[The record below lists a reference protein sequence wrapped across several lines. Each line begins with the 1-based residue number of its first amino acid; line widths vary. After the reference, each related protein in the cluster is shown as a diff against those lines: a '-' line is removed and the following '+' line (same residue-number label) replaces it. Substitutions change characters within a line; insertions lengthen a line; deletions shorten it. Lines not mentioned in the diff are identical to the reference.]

1 MDLSPS
7 EIRSQSFSRSLRGCN
22 PQEVESF
29 LEQTASR
36 VESLLETQDTLKER
50 IETLEEKLEEIGD
63 ATGKIRSA
71 KSELSQRRSNVE
83 REEEALARKRKS
95 VSRQEEELQAQR
107 EAVLQIVSR
116 LQGMMR
122 REANNLQNLDDSPA
136 PTSSQQAP
144 ADPTPDTGEREKS
157 TQEWIDSLFPNR
169 LGTGDASDAGTSQ
182 ENPGSTESSDTA
194 SSKSKSRSQF
204 EAIKKDVQ
212 DRNASNTS
220 SSASSS
226 SDDKD
231 DEKPPTSE
239 LERIWDIF
247 DES

>member
-220 SSASSS
+220 ASSS